1 MESRLRRMS
10 LFALY
15 QTSIV
20 LGIALLPVALLAR
33 RVGVRLPVGRLIDRL
48 GGAYEAATEE

>member
-1 MESRLRRMS
+1 MEARLRRTS

-15 QTSIV
+15 QMSIV

-33 RVGVRLPVGRLIDRL
+33 RVGVEVPFGAFIDRL
-48 GGAYEAATEE
+48 GTAYQAATEE